1 MDQKL
6 WLWSVGLLM
15 LFMQNMALAALKTQQ
30 LPIKEMSKETLEC
43 VKCHEKNNPGIVQ
56 EWGKSKHYG
65 ANVGCY

>member
-30 LPIKEMSKETLEC
+30 LPIK
-43 VKCHEKNNPGIVQ
+43 
-56 EWGKSKHYG
+56 
-65 ANVGCY
+65 